1 MNSFLGYGGKKY
13 LYYKYRS
20 YLTHTQMK
28 YLRYHFL
35 LLFALMFAGCG
46 PSQRITNSWI
56 NPEARSK
63 GPYQSIFVIVLSPS
77 NATSFSVEDRMAALI
92 AGRGQKVVVSS
103 GVFPPNLS
111 ISENFTREQMAEAIR
126 KTGCDAVF
134 VIALL
139 DVKTEEYYQ
148 PGRAYYPMS
157 YGMYG
162 SYYGY
167 YNYYYPQVYSPGYYT
182 TNKTYYIESNFYDLE
197 EDLLLWSIQSEAY
210 NPSSLDSWFDT
221 YSRDLLNELKEE
233 GLISGQ

>member
-1 MNSFLGYGGKKY
+1 MKMDGIGIFAIIFYIP
-13 LYYKYRS
+13 
-20 YLTHTQMK
+20 QMMK
-28 YLRYHFL
+28 PRFIVFIWL
-35 LLFALMFAGCG
+35 AIVVAGCG

-56 NPEARSK
+56 NPEAGSK

-92 AGRGQKVVVSS
+92 GSRGQKVVVSS

-111 ISENFTREQMAEAIR
+111 ISENFTREQMREAIQ

-148 PGRAYYPMS
+148 PGSAYYPMN

-167 YNYYYPQVYSPGYYT
+167 YNYYYPRVYSPGYYT
-182 TNKTYYIESNFYDLE
+182 SNKTYYIESNFYDLE
-197 EDLLLWSIQSEAY
+197 EDMLLWSIQSEAY
-210 NPSSLDSWFDT
+210 NPSSIDSWFDT
-221 YSRDLLNELKEE
+221 YSRDLLKELEDE
-233 GLISGQ
+233 GLISG